1 MGIHAHCMPGMETPL
16 SSPRDPAVPDDPYDR
31 CDWLASMVD
40 HAMGFSSELAPA
52 ISQFTVVTRVAVD
65 VTYGDATDADLRVAA
80 EQCLVDLQH
89 MAKCCPLRRVLK
101 QLVDSIGQ
109 ELPNG
114 AGNHADVDALSDEPD
129 NANDEGSLST
139 QKGGSRSAADRA
151 A

>member
-1 MGIHAHCMPGMETPL
+1 MGIHAHRMPGMETPL
-16 SSPRDPAVPDDPYDR
+16 SSPGDPAVPDDPYDR

-80 EQCLVDLQH
+80 EKCLVDLQH
-89 MAKCCPLRRVLK
+89 MAKCRPLRRVLK

-114 AGNHADVDALSDEPD
+114 TGGHADADALSDEPD
-129 NANDEGSLST
+129 NANDEGSLPT

>member
-1 MGIHAHCMPGMETPL
+1 
-16 SSPRDPAVPDDPYDR
+16 
-31 CDWLASMVD
+31 MVD
-40 HAMGFSSELAPA
+40 HAMGFSIELAPV

-89 MAKCCPLRRVLK
+89 MAKCRPLRRVLK
-101 QLVDSIGQ
+101 QLVDSIGE

-114 AGNHADVDALSDEPD
+114 TGGHADADALSDEPD
-129 NANDEGSLST
+129 TANDEGSLST